1 MILVLPHKN
10 ILYRSEI
17 DGIRFFSI
25 ILVIFYHTKTTNI
38 FNSGYLG
45 VDIFFV
51 ISGYL
56 ITSIILNEYN
66 LNKKFNLLKF
76 IERRCRRIIPAII
89 LVTGLVFIISILFF
103 FGYDKVFKLH
113 LEQIFR
119 SIFFISNFIR
129 YDYFAPDQDFKI
141 LFHTWSLSIEMQ
153 LYVFFSILFLF
164 LIKFQKKIQISVLL
178 ILFFITAFLT
188 QSGANLKFHFPFIEK
203 EVFFFNQPYWANF
216 YSPISRI
223 FEFLF
228 GVFASYFFLYLNKFE
243 NKKNL
248 YLNNSLSFIGI
259 FLILISLYFFNE
271 TTTHP
276 SVFTLPTLLGT
287 FLLIVY
293 STKDTILNKFFSIS
307 FISYFGKLSYSAYLF
322 HVPILFLINFY
333 ILDLTPYLKNILLL
347 FITFF
352 FSHFSYNYVE
362 KIFRGK
368 KFGTK
373 KFFLIIL
380 FSYLIINIF
389 YFFLKDVRSSNKT
402 LINPSI
408 SQSNLI
414 EERNNYLNNQSKKVD
429 LYSEPVNFS
438 SNNFGKNKLKVLI
451 IGNSISQDFFLI
463 FDLNKHL
470 FNDFEFK
477 YFRFHLSNFLRDD
490 EKEKKR
496 LKFFLQSD
504 LFKDSQILL
513 ISSNFRKYGRYS
525 RDIDSLKEI
534 KKISDYHTK
543 KLILTSNTPFFA
555 SIFTPVEDII
565 FKNNLKEIDNKK
577 IGKKLF
583 KLIHKNK
590 YKKNNL
596 LKKFADEN
604 NVIFLDKI
612 DYMCDLKNKF
622 CDALDENNN
631 LIHQD
636 SIHISIQGAEF
647 YGKKIAKLG
656 WFKVN

>member
-1 MILVLPHKN
+1 MMLVLPHKN

-228 GVFASYFFLYLNKFE
+228 GVFASYFF
-243 NKKNL
+243 
-248 YLNNSLSFIGI
+248 
-259 FLILISLYFFNE
+259 
-271 TTTHP
+271 
-276 SVFTLPTLLGT
+276 
-287 FLLIVY
+287 
-293 STKDTILNKFFSIS
+293 
-307 FISYFGKLSYSAYLF
+307 
-322 HVPILFLINFY
+322 Y
-333 ILDLTPYLKNILLL
+333 I
-347 FITFF
+347 
-352 FSHFSYNYVE
+352 
-362 KIFRGK
+362 
-368 KFGTK
+368 
-373 KFFLIIL
+373 
-380 FSYLIINIF
+380 
-389 YFFLKDVRSSNKT
+389 
-402 LINPSI
+402 
-408 SQSNLI
+408 
-414 EERNNYLNNQSKKVD
+414 
-429 LYSEPVNFS
+429 
-438 SNNFGKNKLKVLI
+438 
-451 IGNSISQDFFLI
+451 
-463 FDLNKHL
+463 
-470 FNDFEFK
+470 
-477 YFRFHLSNFLRDD
+477 
-490 EKEKKR
+490 
-496 LKFFLQSD
+496 
-504 LFKDSQILL
+504 
-513 ISSNFRKYGRYS
+513 
-525 RDIDSLKEI
+525 
-534 KKISDYHTK
+534 
-543 KLILTSNTPFFA
+543 
-555 SIFTPVEDII
+555 
-565 FKNNLKEIDNKK
+565 
-577 IGKKLF
+577 
-583 KLIHKNK
+583 
-590 YKKNNL
+590 
-596 LKKFADEN
+596 
-604 NVIFLDKI
+604 
-612 DYMCDLKNKF
+612 
-622 CDALDENNN
+622 
-631 LIHQD
+631 
-636 SIHISIQGAEF
+636 
-647 YGKKIAKLG
+647 
-656 WFKVN
+656 